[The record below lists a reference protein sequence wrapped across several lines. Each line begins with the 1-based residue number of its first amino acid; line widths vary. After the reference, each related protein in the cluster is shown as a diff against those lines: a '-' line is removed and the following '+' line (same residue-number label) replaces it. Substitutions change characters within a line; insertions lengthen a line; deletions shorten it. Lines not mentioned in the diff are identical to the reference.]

1 MFLQIHHLIDE
12 HKCYEEV
19 RKIRWPQGVH
29 CPFCEAKW
37 ISKRGF
43 HTHQAYRQRYRCQA
57 CGKQFDDLTGTVFEG
72 HHLPLK
78 VRILCL
84 YFMGLNLSNEQ
95 IAAELDLSVNEVQAM
110 TTQLRQGIVVKKA
123 CYPERRDRNRR
134 SLYYRRA

>member
-57 CGKQFDDLTGTVFEG
+57 CGKLRGKRGRGTLEG
-72 HHLPLK
+72 EKPPVLGMLQRNGEVVIQMLSK
-78 VRILCL
+78 RILRIMVAIFLSTYHLL
-84 YFMGLNLSNEQ
+84 Y
-95 IAAELDLSVNEVQAM
+95 
-110 TTQLRQGIVVKKA
+110 
-123 CYPERRDRNRR
+123 
-134 SLYYRRA
+134 SLTWRAPSQRFG